1 MARILFSTMGSLG
14 DLHPYLA
21 VAKGLLERGHSA
33 VIATNGEHR
42 QSVEN
47 AGVEFVETTSMV
59 NVQGDDPA
67 AVERMLAAL
76 TTRGGEE
83 FLVREL
89 VMPQLRETYQVVME
103 AASGVDLLVS
113 QTLGMTVPIVAEQR
127 RLPWVATLLT
137 PMLFMSTYDPPLIPA
152 AAWLFRLR
160 RLGPKFHRAV
170 FDKAREQVFACEAPL
185 HELRRELGV
194 SALAGPALFDGQY
207 SPYLNLALFDRV
219 LAAPQ
224 PDWPART
231 EITGNPVY
239 DGEADPGQLAEFR
252 AFLAEGEA
260 PLVFALGSF
269 AVLVAGSFWEHAVS
283 ASVRLGRRAVLLTG
297 PTQLGELPPR
307 IRAFPYLPYSEVFP
321 HAAAIVHQGGI
332 GTLARAM
339 RSGRPQVIV
348 PLAFDQPD
356 NARRTVAL
364 GVARGIPL
372 RRLTASKLVRALE
385 RVLRTPRY
393 EQAATRLAGE
403 LEAFDGASR
412 AAERLIAVLA

>member
-14 DLHPYLA
+14 DLHPYIA
-21 VAKGLLERGHSA
+21 VAKGLLERGHDA

-42 QSVEN
+42 SSVES
-47 AGVEFVETTSMV
+47 ARVGFVETIPTAS
-59 NVQGDDPA
+59 VQGDYQA
-67 AVERMLAAL
+67 AMERMLTA
-76 TTRGGEE
+76 RGGEE

-89 VMPQLRETYQVVME
+89 VMPQLRETHQVVLE
-103 AASGVDLLVS
+103 AATGVDLLVS
-113 QTLGMTVPIVAEQR
+113 QTLGMTVSIVAEQR

-137 PMLFMSTYDPPLIPA
+137 PMSLMSTCDPPLIPS
-152 AAWLFRLR
+152 AAWLFALR
-160 RLGPKFHRAV
+160 RLGPRFHRAA
-170 FDKAREQVFACEAPL
+170 FAMGRKQVFAWEAPL
-185 HELRRELGV
+185 HALRRELGV

-207 SPYLNLALFDRV
+207 SPYLNLALFDRA

-239 DGEADPGQLAEFR
+239 DGEVDPDQLVEFR

-260 PLVFALGSF
+260 PLVFALGSLT
-269 AVLVAGSFWEHAVS
+269 VLVAGSFWEHAVS

-297 PTQLGELPPR
+297 PAQLGELPPG
-307 IRAFPYLPYSEVFP
+307 IRAFPYLPYSAVFP
-321 HAAAIVHQGGI
+321 HAAAVVHQGGI

-356 NARRTVAL
+356 NAHRTAKL
-364 GVARGIPL
+364 GVARVIPL
-372 RRLTASKLVRALE
+372 RRLTATKLGRALE
-385 RVLRTPRY
+385 CVLGEPRY
-393 EQAATRLAGE
+393 EQAATRLAVE
-403 LEAFDGASR
+403 LEAVDGAAC
-412 AAERLIAVLA
+412 AAERLIAMLA

>member
-21 VAKGLLERGHSA
+21 VARKLIERGHGA
-33 VIATNGEHR
+33 VIATNGDHR
-42 QSVEN
+42 QSVES
-47 AGVEFVETTSMV
+47 AGVEFVETAPPMGI
-59 NVQGDDPA
+59 QGDGQA
-67 AVERMLAAL
+67 AVERMLAA
-76 TTRGGEE
+76 RGGEE

-89 VMPQLRETYQVVME
+89 VMPQLRETYQVMME
-103 AASGVDLLVS
+103 AATGVDLLVS
-113 QTLGMTVPIVAEQR
+113 QTLGMTGPIVAEQR
-127 RLPWVATLLT
+127 RLPWAATLLA
-137 PMLFMSTYDPPLIPA
+137 PMSFMSTYDPPLIPA

-160 RLGPKFHRAV
+160 WLGPRFHRAV
-170 FDKAREQVFACEAPL
+170 FAKAREHVLACEAPL

-194 SALAGPALFDGQY
+194 SALTGPAVFDGQY
-207 SPYLNLALFDRV
+207 SPYLNLALFDRA

-239 DGEADPGQLAEFR
+239 DGEADPDQLAEFR

-260 PLVFALGSF
+260 PLVFALGSL

-283 ASVRLGRRAVLLTG
+283 AAMRLGRRAVLLTG
-297 PTQLGELPPR
+297 STQQAELPPG

-321 HAAAIVHQGGI
+321 HAAAVVHQGGI

-356 NARRTVAL
+356 NAHRTATL
-364 GVARGIPL
+364 GVARVIPL
-372 RRLTASKLVRALE
+372 RRLIANKLVRALE
-385 RVLRTPRY
+385 CVLSKSRY
-393 EQAATRLAGE
+393 EQAATRLAAE
-403 LEAFDGASR
+403 LEPVDGAGC
-412 AAERLIAVLA
+412 AAERLIAMLA